1 MADVQWIKVYTD
13 MFETSRKIKNI
24 EAMPK
29 GDTIIVLWMKL
40 LLLAGTVNDG
50 GAIYITPNA
59 PYTDEGLANEL
70 RRPLKIVS
78 AALETFKIYDM
89 IVYRDGILYI
99 KNWEKYQNIESME
112 KIREQTR
119 NRVAKCR
126 EKKQLCNVTSS
137 VTSNVTGN
145 AKVTQCNAIEEEKE
159 EDKEN
164 ISIIHSIAREENMLS
179 DPEYRRKYLGGI
191 GKNVVFLS
199 DEQMFDLLEKLNIE
213 EFDYYVGVIAD
224 NELKGHHYKKKTH
237 YQAILDMAMKDRR
250 TKHEEKK

>member
-1 MADVQWIKVYTD
+1 MAEVQWIKIYTD

-29 GDTIIVLWMKL
+29 GDTIIVLWIKL

-50 GAIYITPNA
+50 GAIYITPSA

-70 RRPLKIVS
+70 RRPLKIVN
-78 AALETFKIYDM
+78 AALETFKTYDM

-99 KNWEKYQNIESME
+99 KNWEKYQNTDRLSD
-112 KIREQTR
+112 IREY
-119 NRVAKCR
+119 NRIAKQKSR
-126 EKKQLCNVTSS
+126 ERQKALQDFSENVNNNVNDKSMTSQRCQDIRKK
-137 VTSNVTGN
+137 
-145 AKVTQCNAIEEEKE
+145 KEEE
-159 EDKEN
+159 DTEN
-164 ISIIHSIAREENMLS
+164 ISFNHSIAREENMLL

-237 YQAILDMAMKDRR
+237 YQAILDMAMKDRK
-250 TKHEEKK
+250 TK